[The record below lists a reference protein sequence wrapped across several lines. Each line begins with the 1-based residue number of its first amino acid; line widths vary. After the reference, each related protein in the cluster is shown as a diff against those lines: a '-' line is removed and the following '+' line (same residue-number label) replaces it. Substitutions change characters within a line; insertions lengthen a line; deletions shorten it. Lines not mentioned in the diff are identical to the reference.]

1 MGCWGMGI
9 TQSDEFCEV
18 YDRFLE
24 EYDQGKSVAE
34 IAEAILSEYL
44 SEFDKNDGVLH
55 DVYFAIAKAEW
66 MCTEQSKKTLDKVQ
80 HIIDN
85 DLNIAFYRE
94 LGATKSDLQLRYK
107 NLQKFWETLQIP
119 RKSPRKRNIPKNEQ
133 LSSLPKGTVFWYR
146 VKSDIYGAIVLDV
159 IKNNYLIALSD
170 KLSTEPKNPESIL
183 NSSVFSLS
191 WFMLLLP
198 QKRMHVV
205 GNVEIT
211 DNYNG
216 HAGLYVNETINLS
229 YCENCGLDQ
238 DWRHEIQRYPIPD
251 KQIKNIMSADNVPSS
266 FIHEDILNNNTERLQ
281 KINRIKADI

>member
-24 EYDQGKSVAE
+24 EYDQGKTVAE
-34 IAEAILSEYL
+34 ITEEILSEYL
-44 SEFDKNDGVLH
+44 SEFDENDGVLH

-66 MCTEQSKKTLDKVQ
+66 MCSEQSKKTLDKVQ

-133 LSSLPKGTVFWYR
+133 LPSLPKGTVFWYR

-159 IKNNYLIALSD
+159 VKYHYLIALSD
-170 KLSTEPKNPESIL
+170 KLETEPKNPESIL

-191 WFMLLLP
+191 WFAILLP

-205 GNVEIT
+205 GDVEIT
-211 DNYNG
+211 DSYNG
-216 HAGLYVNETINLS
+216 HAGLYVNEIINLD
-229 YCENCGLDQ
+229 YCENCGSDK
-238 DWRHEIQRYPIPD
+238 DWRHEIKRYPIPD
-251 KQIKNIMSADNVPSS
+251 KQIKDILTADSVPSDVK
-266 FIHEDILNNNTERLQ
+266 HDDILSRDIAMLQ
-281 KINRIKADI
+281 KINGIKA

>member
-24 EYDQGKSVAE
+24 EYDQGKTVVE
-34 IAEAILSEYL
+34 ITEKILSEYL
-44 SEFDKNDGVLH
+44 SEFDENDGVLH

-66 MCTEQSKKTLDKVQ
+66 MCSEQSKKTLDKVQ

-133 LSSLPKGTVFWYR
+133 LPSLPKGTVFWYR

-159 IKNNYLIALSD
+159 IKNHYLIALSD
-170 KLSTEPKNPESIL
+170 KLETEPKNPESIL

-191 WFMLLLP
+191 WFAILLP

-205 GNVEIT
+205 GDVEIT
-211 DNYNG
+211 DSYNG
-216 HAGLYVNETINLS
+216 HAGLYVNEIINLD
-229 YCENCGLDQ
+229 YCENCGSDK
-238 DWRHEIQRYPIPD
+238 DWRHEIKRYPIPD
-251 KQIKNIMSADNVPSS
+251 KQIKDILTADSVPSD
-266 FIHEDILNNNTERLQ
+266 FKHDDILKRDIAMLQ
-281 KINRIKADI
+281 KINGIKS